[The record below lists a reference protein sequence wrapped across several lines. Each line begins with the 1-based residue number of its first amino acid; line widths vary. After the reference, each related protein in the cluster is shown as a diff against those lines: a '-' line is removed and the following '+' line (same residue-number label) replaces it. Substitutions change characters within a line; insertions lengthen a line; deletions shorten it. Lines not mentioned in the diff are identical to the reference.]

1 MRASL
6 AGHMHS
12 KVVTAGCVHA
22 ASRSHTIEVAQS
34 SCAIAKRGG
43 ERAKTRPTLTVFLR
57 RSELFQHLIGNLE
70 VGEDVLH
77 IVVVL

>member
-1 MRASL
+1 M
-6 AGHMHS
+6 
-12 KVVTAGCVHA
+12 VTASCVHA
-22 ASRSHTIEVAQS
+22 ASRGHTIKVAQS
-34 SCAIAKRGG
+34 SWAIAKREG
-43 ERAKTRPTLTVFLR
+43 ERAKTRPALAVFLR

>member
-1 MRASL
+1 
-6 AGHMHS
+6 MHS
-12 KVVTAGCVHA
+12 EVVTASCVHA
-22 ASRSHTIEVAQS
+22 ASRDHTIEDEQS
-34 SCAIAKRGG
+34 SCAIAKREG
-43 ERAKTRPTLTVFLR
+43 ERAKTRPTLAVLLR